1 MRRSHR
7 TLLFALTVALI
18 ASFALPMTAS
28 AGSSSD
34 LDCAD
39 FSSQQEAQDEF
50 ESGGT
55 DNNRL
60 DEDDDGEACEDSF
73 GTTDEFSDDA
83 STDEYPRRGVQTG
96 GGSTATGGTSPLP
109 LILSGGAFALL
120 MATGG
125 GIAVR
130 RRLGR

>member
-7 TLLFALTVALI
+7 ILILALVMALI
-18 ASFALPMTAS
+18 ASFAVPMAAS
-28 AGSSSD
+28 AGGGG
-34 LDCAD
+34 D
-39 FSSQQEAQDEF
+39 FSSDDEF
-50 ESGGT
+50 S
-55 DNNRL
+55 
-60 DEDDDGEACEDSF
+60 DDAS
-73 GTTDEFSDDA
+73 TDEFSDDA

-109 LILSGGAFALL
+109 LILSGGAFTLL

-125 GIAVR
+125 GIALR

>member
-1 MRRSHR
+1 M
-7 TLLFALTVALI
+7 ALI
-18 ASFALPMTAS
+18 ASFAVPMSAS
-28 AGSSSD
+28 AGGGGGSTD
-34 LDCAD
+34 LNCED
-39 FSSQQEAQDEF
+39 FSSQSEAQE
-50 ESGGT
+50 E
-55 DNNRL
+55 L
-60 DEDDDGEACEDSF
+60 DADSSDPNGLDADDDGEACEDSF
-73 GTTDEFSDDA
+73 GTTDEFSGDEFSDGA

-109 LILSGGAFALL
+109 LILSGGAFTLL